1 MKIIQGRKVLDLE
14 HGDLL
19 ERISAYGEVH
29 VDLGTGDGAFVYRLA
44 RSRPL
49 AFCIGID
56 ANRDLVRE
64 YSAKVGRKPQR
75 GGSPNALYVLASAE
89 DLPHELDGIADRIYI
104 NFPWGSL
111 LRALVEPDERL
122 LTALARISRPP
133 ARLDSLLN
141 YSVFGDAGLAA
152 RMDLPCLSMDYID
165 RVLAPGYARAGIL
178 IEERRLLGDGE
189 LPFRT
194 TWGGR
199 LVRASRRETL
209 YMSAVIRPGESAG
222 TGRPGKA
229 KGIGKVKGIY
239 TFHCRGHKNIRARHT
254 KTIEFTRETDITPRG
269 DCIIGVSADF
279 DVGLLRALSG
289 KIRLTVAVGDLTD
302 TFHAVINPDF
312 VDPEEMVLRRSRY
325 NTPRTFGFLLN
336 KGAVGLKRDIVAA
349 MKNRDAVMRVTLE
362 EK

>member
-1 MKIIQGRKVLDLE
+1 MKIVHGRKVSALE

-19 ERISAYGEVH
+19 ELISAYGEVH

-209 YMSAVIRPGESAG
+209 YISAVIRPGESAG

-229 KGIGKVKGIY
+229 KGIY
-239 TFHCRGHKNIRARHT
+239 TFHCRGHENIRARHA
-254 KTIEFTRETDITPRG
+254 KTIEFTRETEITPRG

-312 VDPEEMVLRRSRY
+312 SDPEEMVLRRSRY

-336 KGAVGLKRDIVAA
+336 KGAIGLKRDIVAA
-349 MKNRDAVMRVTLE
+349 MKSSDAVMRVTIE